1 MFKEEF
7 VFMKIEKLTEN
18 KIRVIIPSEELGL
31 NTKNITNMQKAI
43 EMQEIFLDI
52 LKKAEKEVDFQT
64 DGCKLLIEA
73 FSSSEDVL
81 VFTITKYLPENDV
94 KKKKLVARRRSFTP
108 TVSGQFICQF
118 DDFDTFCSFCNSV
131 KCVHKAENA
140 KFIKNT
146 VLYLWKDVYYL
157 VFKTANINEKDKNF
171 ICSTLSE
178 FGKFVN
184 YSDSFENKLL
194 EHGNVII
201 KKNAVDVGMKLFV
214 D

>member
-1 MFKEEF
+1 
-7 VFMKIEKLTEN
+7 MKIEKLTEN
-18 KIRVIIPSEELGL
+18 KIRVIIHSEELGL
-31 NTKNITNMQKAI
+31 NTKNIINMQKAI

-94 KKKKLVARRRSFTP
+94 KKKKLVVKRRTFTP
-108 TVSGQFICQF
+108 TVSGKFICQF
-118 DDFDTFCSFCNSV
+118 DDFDTFCSFCNSL
-131 KCVHKAENA
+131 KCVHTTKNS
-140 KFIKNT
+140 KFVKNT
-146 VLYLWKDVYYL
+146 ILYLLKDVYYL

-171 ICSTLSE
+171 VCSTLSE
-178 FGKFVN
+178 FGKFAN

-194 EHGNVII
+194 EHGKVII
-201 KKNAVDVGMKLFV
+201 KKNAIDVGMDLFV

>member
-1 MFKEEF
+1 
-7 VFMKIEKLTEN
+7 MKIEKLTEN

-81 VFTITKYLPENDV
+81 VFTITKYLPESDV
-94 KKKKLVARRRSFTP
+94 KKKKLVVRRKTFEP
-108 TVSGQFICQF
+108 TNNKQSIYKF
-118 DDFDTFCSFCNSV
+118 DDFETFCSFCNSV
-131 KCVHKAENA
+131 KCIHKAENA

-146 VLYLWKDVYYL
+146 VLYLWKDFYYL
-157 VFKTANINEKDKNF
+157 AFKNVNINEKDKNF
-171 ICSTLSE
+171 VYSSLSE
-178 FGKFVN
+178 FAKFIP
-184 YSDSFENKLL
+184 YSDNFESKLL
-194 EHGNVII
+194 EHGKVII
-201 KKNAVDVGMKLFV
+201 KKNAIDVGMKLFV